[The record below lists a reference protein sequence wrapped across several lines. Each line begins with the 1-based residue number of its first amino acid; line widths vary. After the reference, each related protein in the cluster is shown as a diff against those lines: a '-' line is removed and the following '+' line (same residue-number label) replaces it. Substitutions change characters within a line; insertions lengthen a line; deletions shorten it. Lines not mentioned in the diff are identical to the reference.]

1 MNPFMGNSCMYG
13 YCHRTDCEKCSY
25 YSPTIF
31 GIRVPRW
38 LGNFGFWVEY
48 QIDKHKNKGKF

>member
-1 MNPFMGNSCMYG
+1 MNPFMGNPCMHG
-13 YCHRTDCEKCSY
+13 YCRYADCKKCTY

-38 LGNFGFWVEY
+38 LGEHW
-48 QIDKHKNKGKF
+48 ILD